1 MFAVVIFS
9 VFVLYISMGQM
20 LIDNLPIPDIISVN
34 THPMNF
40 AVAQMLATVTV
51 MFLGKRIFVS
61 GFKSLLHK
69 IPNMDT
75 LVAISCSA
83 SFLYSLVL
91 TFLISD
97 MPHYAHQLFYES
109 AAVVL
114 MFVMIGKY
122 LEASSKEK
130 TKGAIQKLMDL
141 APETAILVKNGKQ
154 TEVAVD
160 ALAVGDIV
168 LVRPGEKV
176 PMDGIVTEGSGSID
190 ESMFTGE
197 SIPVI
202 KEVESQVI
210 GGSINENGILYVR
223 VSRIGEDTILAK
235 IIKFVED
242 AQGKKAPIAKV
253 ADKVAGFFVPV
264 VIVIAIVAAL
274 LWLLLGK
281 DISFALRIFTAV
293 LVIACPCALGL
304 ATPTAIIV
312 GTGLGAANGILIR
325 SGEALEITH
334 HANVAVLDKTGT
346 VTEGMPRVTQMTAL
360 GMEEDELLSLAAIAE
375 KLSAHPLAKA
385 VVTEAESKS
394 LMHSSEV
401 AEFENISGKGIRA
414 ALDDGRSLLVG
425 NKALMQDFDVNLKQL
440 AGFEEE
446 LSSRGESIMYVALAS
461 TLCGAI
467 GVADT
472 IKESSIE
479 AVKRLKEMG
488 FSVVLL
494 TGDNQLTAAH
504 IGRQVDVD
512 RVFAEVLP
520 EEKANIVAEIQK
532 QGDTVLMVGDGIN
545 DAPALVQADI
555 GCAIGKGSDIAVESA
570 DIVLMKSDL
579 TDVARAVQLSR
590 LTIKNIKQNLFWAFF
605 YNCAGIPL
613 AAGLLYPI
621 NGMLL
626 SPMFAGFAMAA
637 SSVFVVTNAL
647 RLRTKKLG

>member
-1 MFAVVIFS
+1 
-9 VFVLYISMGQM
+9 MGQM

-34 THPMNF
+34 THPVNF
-40 AVAQMLATVTV
+40 AVAQMLATVIV

-141 APETAILVKNGKQ
+141 APETAVLVKDGKQ
-154 TEVAVD
+154 TEVALE
-160 ALAVGDIV
+160 ALVVGDIV
-168 LVRPGEKV
+168 LVKPGEKV

-202 KEVESQVI
+202 KEAESQVI
-210 GGSINENGILYVR
+210 GGSINENGVLYVR

-253 ADKVAGFFVPV
+253 ADKVAGFFVPL
-264 VIVIAIVAAL
+264 VIAIAIASAI

-281 DISFALRIFTAV
+281 DLSFALRIFTAV

-346 VTEGMPRVTQMTAL
+346 VTEGMPRVTQVMTL
-360 GMEEDELLSLAAIAE
+360 GMEENELLSLAAVAE

-385 VVTEAESKS
+385 VVSEAEAKN
-394 LMHSSEV
+394 LAHSSEV
-401 AEFENISGKGIRA
+401 TEFENVSGKGIRA
-414 ALDDGRSLLVG
+414 TLNDGRRLIVG
-425 NKALMQDFDVNLKQL
+425 NKALMQDVGVHSKEL
-440 AGFEEE
+440 AEFEEE
-446 LSSRGESIMYVALAS
+446 LSSRGESIMYVALADA
-461 TLCGAI
+461 LCGAI

-472 IKESSIE
+472 IKESSTQ
-479 AVKRLKEMG
+479 AVKKLKEMG

-532 QGDTVLMVGDGIN
+532 QGNTVLMVGDGIN
-545 DAPALVQADI
+545 DAPALVQADV